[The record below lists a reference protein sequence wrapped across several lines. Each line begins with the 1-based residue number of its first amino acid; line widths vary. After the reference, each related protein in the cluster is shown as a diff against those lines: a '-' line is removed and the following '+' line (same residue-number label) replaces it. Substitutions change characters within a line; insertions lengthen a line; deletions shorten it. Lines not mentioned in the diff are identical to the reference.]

1 MVRIGVEMARIG
13 LMTGGGDCPGLNA
26 VIRAVVKRLVGLG
39 HEVVG
44 IERAFHGLFEDDGV
58 RPLTLESISGI
69 LPRGGTILGT
79 SNRSNPFQFPV
90 KEGGK
95 LVERDVSDEALRR
108 IERLGLEGVVVVGG
122 DGSMSIARRM
132 SEKGLKVVGVP
143 KTIDNDLAGSDQTF
157 GFDTARAIATDAVDR
172 LHSTAEAHDRVMVL
186 EVMGRNAGFI
196 ALEAGI
202 AGGADV
208 ILIPEIPWKLGP
220 VVEAIK
226 RRQARGRSFSIAVV
240 AEGAR
245 PDGGAQAVE
254 ASAESMP
261 GRGVVRLGGAGKVL
275 ADALAREVELEVRV
289 TVLGHLQRGGTPSAF
304 DRLLGSRLGAHAGTL
319 VSEGRWNRLVVLK
332 GVSVT
337 DAALEPAVTAE
348 RHVDP
353 RGEIANVAREL
364 GICLGE

>member
-1 MVRIGVEMARIG
+1 MARIG
-13 LMTGGGDCPGLNA
+13 IMTGGGDCPGLNA
-26 VIRAVVKRLVGLG
+26 VIRAVVKRLDGLG
-39 HEVVG
+39 HESIG
-44 IERAFHGLFEDDGV
+44 IERAFHGLFDEDGV
-58 RPLTLESISGI
+58 RPLTLDGISGI

-79 SNRSNPFQFPV
+79 SNRSNPFRFPV
-90 KEGGK
+90 REEGR
-95 LVERDVSDEALRR
+95 LVERDLSDEAMRR
-108 IERLGLEGVVVVGG
+108 IGRLGLDGIIMIGG

-132 SEKGLKVVGVP
+132 AEKGLRVVGVP

-157 GFDTARAIATDAVDR
+157 GFDSARAVATDAVDR

-208 ILIPEIPWKLGP
+208 ILLPEIPWKIGP
-220 VVEAIK
+220 VVDAVR

-245 PDGGAQAVE
+245 PVGGEPSVE
-254 ASAESMP
+254 ASAESAP
-261 GRGVVRLGGAGKVL
+261 GRGVVRLGGAGRVL
-275 ADALAREVELEVRV
+275 AEALCREVDLEVRV

-304 DRLLGSRLGAHAGTL
+304 DRLLGSRLGVHAATL
-319 VSEGRWNRLVVLK
+319 AAAGRWNRLVVLR
-332 GVSVT
+332 GVNVT
-337 DAALEPAVTAE
+337 DVELDPTVTAE
-348 RHVDP
+348 RHVDQ
-353 RGEIANVAREL
+353 RGELCGVARHL